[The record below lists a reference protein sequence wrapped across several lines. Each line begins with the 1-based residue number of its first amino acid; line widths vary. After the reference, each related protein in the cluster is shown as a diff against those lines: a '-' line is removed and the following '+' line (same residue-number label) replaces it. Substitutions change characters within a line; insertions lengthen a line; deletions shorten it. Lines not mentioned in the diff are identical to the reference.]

1 MLITSHYVDID
12 TPGKQNDAN
21 VLKNSINSIISFKN
35 SIVRCTTLL
44 PPFSYRWL

>member
-21 VLKNSINSIISFKN
+21 VLKNSIYHRAIIREKR
-35 SIVRCTTLL
+35 I
-44 PPFSYRWL
+44 